1 MGAPA
6 ARPFLCIRG
15 RGAEPL
21 WEPRKQ
27 GLGGPEDVA
36 PGAWRGHHVESR
48 GWEQGL
54 PPLVG
59 TNPPARLR
67 GQKCGDSIDAIKCH
81 ATYTKHKRR
90 VQRGDTCCGPWFSD
104 STASGQSPRVHQRPV
119 PGTVSPLREAGETLG
134 TTFCKFHVS
143 LKVFQNKKV

>member
-90 VQRGDTCCGPWFSD
+90 AHSVVTLAAAPGLVTVLHQGSLPV
-104 STASGQSPRVHQRPV
+104 STSA
-119 PGTVSPLREAGETLG
+119 L
-134 TTFCKFHVS
+134 
-143 LKVFQNKKV
+143 FQVRCHR